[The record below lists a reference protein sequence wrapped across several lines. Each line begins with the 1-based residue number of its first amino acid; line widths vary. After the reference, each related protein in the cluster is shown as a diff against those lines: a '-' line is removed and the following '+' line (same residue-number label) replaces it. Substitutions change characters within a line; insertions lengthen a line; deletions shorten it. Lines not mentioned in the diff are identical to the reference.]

1 MLKYYCNIGDINKD
15 YEVEVHEDDG
25 GFKVVIDGLEHKV
38 DFYKSGDNLYSII
51 IDNVNYEVDIAE
63 KDNKYEILR
72 HGDLFCVEI
81 LDELKKMIKERGEST
96 LSGRQVIEAQMPG
109 VIQKVLVKE
118 EDEVK
123 TGDPLLV
130 LIAMK
135 MENEITAPK
144 DGVVQEIL
152 VKENETVSNGDKLI
166 IVE

>member
-1 MLKYYCNIGDINKD
+1 M
-15 YEVEVHEDDG
+15 
-25 GFKVVIDGLEHKV
+25 
-38 DFYKSGDNLYSII
+38 
-51 IDNVNYEVDIAE
+51 
-63 KDNKYEILR
+63 
-72 HGDLFCVEI
+72 EI

-118 EDEVK
+118 GEEVK

-144 DGVVQEIL
+144 DGVVQEVL